1 MRAASSFFVLVS
13 PSPPR
18 RGFPFFAAMSRKL
31 LRKRN
36 IGLLI
41 KVIIA
46 FAALWFIYR
55 EVKLKDADTDLSFG
69 IDFLLRPE
77 QLPIF
82 ATLVGLMLLNWLLE
96 AYKWKILIHHIENI
110 TTLKSLR
117 AIFSGITIAIFTP
130 NRIGEY
136 GGRIFHLQKADRL
149 DAALL
154 TIVGSYAQLVVTLVT
169 GILSTIFF
177 LPKHIGIGPVTPLQY
192 KLIGILMAGLCL
204 LLVVLFLNTRL
215 LTVIIKW
222 LPIPKKYHHYAE
234 VFQYHNFGTLSKVF
248 IASLGRYA
256 IFTFQFF
263 LLLQLFDVEIDYLY
277 AMMMISMTYF
287 VMTAVPT
294 IAITELGVRGSVAV
308 YFLGMISQNMSG
320 IFMASSMLWL
330 INLAVPALIG
340 VLFIFQLRFFRK
352 DD

>member
-1 MRAASSFFVLVS
+1 
-13 PSPPR
+13 
-18 RGFPFFAAMSRKL
+18 MSKRL

-46 FAALWFIYR
+46 FVALWFIYR
-55 EVKLKDADTDLSFG
+55 EVQVKDQETDLSFG
-69 IDFLLRPE
+69 IDFLLQRQ
-77 QLPIF
+77 QLPILS
-82 ATLVGLMLLNWLLE
+82 ALVGLMLLNWLLE
-96 AYKWKILIHHIENI
+96 AYKWRTLIQHIEQI
-110 TTLKSLR
+110 SMPRSLM

-130 NRIGEY
+130 NRVGEY

-169 GILSTIFF
+169 GILATIFF
-177 LPKHIGIGPVTPLQY
+177 LPKYIGIGPVTPVQY
-192 KLIGILMAGLCL
+192 NLIAILMAGLCV

-222 LPIPKKYHHYAE
+222 LPIPQKYHHYAE
-234 VFQYHNFGTLSKVF
+234 VFQYHNSSTLSKVF
-248 IASLGRYA
+248 LASLGRYA

-263 LLLQLFDVEIDYLY
+263 LLLQIFEVNINYFH
-277 AMMMISMTYF
+277 AMMMVSMTYF

-308 YFLGMISQNMSG
+308 YFLGMISENPSG
-320 IFMASSMLWL
+320 IFMASSILWL

-340 VLFIFQLRFFRK
+340 VVFIFRLRFFRK
-352 DD
+352 TD